1 MNITIVSFGFYVV
14 CLRILFT
21 ALLFIALSPLPL
33 LLALSVSL
41 IFLLGVHNTVV
52 DMLLGGHLGIDQ

>member
-1 MNITIVSFGFYVV
+1 MSFGFYVV

-21 ALLFIALSPLPL
+21 VLLFIALSPLPL

-41 IFLLGVHNTVV
+41 VFLLGVHNTVV